1 MSLLLSLL
9 AAVALLVWATHDVRA
24 TVLQLFGTRLR
35 QLIGRATGHPAGAF
49 AAGLGVTA
57 LLQSSTATALIAAGF
72 VDQGL
77 LALPTAL
84 LVMLGADVGTSL
96 MAALL
101 SLDLSWLSPL
111 LILVGAVPSVTRAE
125 RPAGRLGRLLVGLGL
140 LLLSLKLINAATG
153 AATHSPLLTGL
164 LQALHGDLLLAVALG
179 AALTVAVYSSLAVV
193 LLTATL
199 ATGGLAL
206 PTAVALVLGANLGS
220 GLLAM
225 LTTASAR
232 PQMRQLPLGNLLFKC
247 GGVLL
252 VLAAMPLLLPLL
264 PMLSGTA
271 PPALLVVGVHLAF
284 NLLVAALFAG
294 FTGPVA
300 ALVARLM
307 PVPAEVPAAAAGRRR
322 SHLDPA
328 ALATPSLALAGATRE
343 VMHQAEIVET
353 MLAGLHK
360 FVQGEDP
367 AQSTRLRRMDDTVDA
382 LCSSIKRYLTQLPRE
397 GLSAAEQRRWSEIVG
412 FSIMLEQVADIAER
426 ILQDVEE
433 KIVRPGRRFSDEG
446 QAEICE
452 LHRRLVDNMRLATAV
467 FLSHDRQDARRLLDE
482 KACFRSL
489 ERAYAVRHLD
499 RLAGNRPESLQTS
512 GLHIDLLAELRRI
525 NSHLCSTSYPVLES
539 G

>member
-9 AAVALLVWATHDVRA
+9 AAIALLVWATHDVRA

-35 QLIGRATGHPAGAF
+35 HWIGRATGHPAGAF

-111 LILVGAVPSVTRAE
+111 LILVGAVLSVARPE

-140 LLLSLKLINAATG
+140 LLLSLKLINAATA

-199 ATGGLAL
+199 AAGGLAL

-220 GLLAM
+220 GLLAV

-232 PQMRQLPLGNLLFKC
+232 PQTRQLPLGNLLFKC

-252 VLAAMPLLLPLL
+252 VLAAMRVLLPLL
-264 PMLSGTA
+264 PSLSGA

-294 FTGPVA
+294 FTRPVA

-307 PVPAEVPAAAAGRRR
+307 PAPAEASAAAGRRR

-328 ALATPSLALAGATRE
+328 ALATPSLAMSGATRE
-343 VMHQAEIVET
+343 VMHQAEVVET
-353 MLAGLHK
+353 MLAGLHR

-412 FSIMLEQVADIAER
+412 FSIMLEQVADIVER

-433 KIVRPGRRFSDEG
+433 KIVRQGRRFSDEG
-446 QAEICE
+446 RSEICE

-489 ERAYAVRHLD
+489 ERAYAGRHLD
-499 RLAGNRPESLQTS
+499 RLAGNRPESVQTS

-525 NSHLCSTSYPVLES
+525 NSHLCSIGYPVLES